1 MVQYRLSVSKKPTL
15 RLYRAEGQNR
25 KPLAE
30 VTGRRAELAQ
40 RILLQGISLKEL
52 IRFRDGRT
60 IMEADEDS
68 ALKIAIGLRA
78 IIGLRDNDRMV
89 KALEAVHSMDKGE
102 VYWWHSLY
110 LRIGDKAMRAL
121 RTAYL

>member
-1 MVQYRLSVSKKPTL
+1 MVQYRLSISKKPTL

-30 VTGRRAELAQ
+30 VTGGRAELA
-40 RILLQGISLKEL
+40 RGILLQGISLKEL
-52 IRFRDGRT
+52 IRFRDGRAV
-60 IMEADEDS
+60 MEMDEDF
-68 ALKIAIGLRA
+68 ALKVAIGLRA
-78 IIGLRDNDRMV
+78 IIGLRAKDRMV
-89 KALEAVHSMDKGE
+89 KALEAVNAMDKGE

-110 LRIGDKAMRAL
+110 LRIGNRAIRAL

>member
-1 MVQYRLSVSKKPTL
+1 MVEYRLSVSKKPTL

-30 VTGRRAELAQ
+30 VKGRRAELAQ
-40 RILLQGISLKEL
+40 RILLQGITFKEL
-52 IRFRDGRT
+52 IRFKDGRVVLET
-60 IMEADEDS
+60 DEDS
-68 ALKIAIGLRA
+68 ALKVAIGLRA
-78 IIGLRDNDRMV
+78 IIGLRVKDRIV
-89 KALEAVHSMDKGE
+89 KALEAVNSMDKGE